1 MLMNTLF
8 ALFEGALS
16 PSHIIIVLIVGVLLF
31 GRRLP
36 EIGRSLGKGLVEFKK
51 GLHGLEDELHGAT
64 TTNPARPEAAVPQQ
78 IQAPQRVA
86 PPTTAPKFNVEPTQ
100 TPPQP

>member
-1 MLMNTLF
+1 MNPVF

-36 EIGRSLGKGLVEFKK
+36 EIGRSLGKSLTEFKK
-51 GLHGLEDELHGAT
+51 GLNGVEDDLNTST
-64 TTNPARPEAAVPQQ
+64 TAARPEIPAAPL
-78 IQAPQRVA
+78 QAPQRIS
-86 PPTTAPKFNVEPTQ
+86 PPATAPTFQDNPAPKA
-100 TPPQP
+100 